1 MQFVLIWNTFKYRD
15 HVPRGQKNLQFVH
28 RNNKKGGGHLM
39 AIVGAIGDGTQL
51 PLYVVEGNLEQGQYL
66 WYLSE

>member
-1 MQFVLIWNTFKYRD
+1 
-15 HVPRGQKNLQFVH
+15 
-28 RNNKKGGGHLM
+28 M